1 MEVKMAKT
9 SGEFELEFI
18 QTAKEKTG
26 KTLEQWLQVI
36 KPTGFKKQMEIL
48 NWLKKEHKLNHMQA
62 QFLAGI
68 FLNNGKP
75 VYQNEGNLLENQFAK
90 FENIK
95 PLFEFVSSK
104 ILKQFPNSQVIPK
117 KTYVSFTSVREFVA
131 INIKKGELRLG
142 MDLGDVPFKGVVEKA
157 KLTGPMPRISHMV
170 VIKSKTDLN
179 DAVMKLIAK
188 SNERVN

>member
-1 MEVKMAKT
+1 MAKT
-9 SGEFELEFI
+9 SGEIELEFI

-26 KTLEQWLQVI
+26 KTLEQWLKVI
-36 KPTGFKKQMEIL
+36 KPTGFKKQIEIL

-62 QFLAGI
+62 QLLAGI

-90 FENIK
+90 FKNMK

-104 ILKQFPNSQVIPK
+104 ILKQFPNSQIIPK
-117 KTYVSFTSVREFVA
+117 KTYVSFTSVREFAA
-131 INIKKGELRLG
+131 INIKKEELRLG

-157 KLTGPMPRISHMV
+157 KLTGPMTRISHMV
-170 VIKSKTDLN
+170 VIKSKTDL
-179 DAVMKLIAK
+179 DDTVMKLLAK
-188 SNERVN
+188 SNERVNP